1 MQITEIITDKSM
13 QEIRMHGSTDFPF
26 QYYLDDIHKFVNHY
40 VDWHWHTEFEWIY
53 VQEGI
58 VHCLIESERIVLH
71 PGDGMFINS
80 KIIHRFE
87 SPSGALMP
95 NLLYMPEF
103 LAARNT
109 LIFQKYVA
117 PVLTSDLPYSIFRA
131 CDGNASSAK
140 LLSLLYSAIS
150 ISSDDHADPLDVS
163 LATLRLWNYFI
174 KNYAYLFSGQSASG
188 NPLLQARVR
197 QMMKFIFQH
206 YKEKI
211 TLTDIANAANI
222 SKSEALRSFHLA
234 LSTTPINY
242 LIDYRLE
249 RAQKLL
255 LTTDDTVTQIAL
267 TVGMDNISY
276 FVRAFRKKY
285 GTTPKKFRE
294 HFCGIPTDTA
304 DSSSPALPQMHD

>member
-13 QEIRMHGSTDFPF
+13 
-26 QYYLDDIHKFVNHY
+26 
-40 VDWHWHTEFEWIY
+40 
-53 VQEGI
+53 
-58 VHCLIESERIVLH
+58 
-71 PGDGMFINS
+71 
-80 KIIHRFE
+80 
-87 SPSGALMP
+87 
-95 NLLYMPEF
+95 
-103 LAARNT
+103 
-109 LIFQKYVA
+109 
-117 PVLTSDLPYSIFRA
+117 
-131 CDGNASSAK
+131 
-140 LLSLLYSAIS
+140 
-150 ISSDDHADPLDVS
+150 
-163 LATLRLWNYFI
+163 
-174 KNYAYLFSGQSASG
+174 
-188 NPLLQARVR
+188 
-197 QMMKFIFQH
+197 
-206 YKEKI
+206 KEKI

-294 HFCGIPTDTA
+294 HK
-304 DSSSPALPQMHD
+304 DSLH

>member
-40 VDWHWHTEFEWIY
+40 VDWHWHTEFEWVY

-95 NLLYMPEF
+95 NILYMPEF
-103 LAARNT
+103 FAARDT
-109 LIFQKYVA
+109 RIFQKYVS
-117 PVLTSDLPYSIFRA
+117 PVLASDLPYCIFRTS
-131 CDGNASSAK
+131 DQSPSSTK
-140 LLSLLYSAIS
+140 VLSLLYSTLS
-150 ISSDDHADPLDVS
+150 ISSDDDADPLDVS
-163 LATLRLWNYFI
+163 LATLQLWNYFI
-174 KNYAYLFSGQSASG
+174 KNYVHLFSGQSVSG

-197 QMMKFIFQH
+197 QMMQFIFQH

-222 SKSEALRSFHLA
+222 SKSEALRSFHFA
-234 LSTTPINY
+234 LSTTPVNY

-294 HFCGIPTDTA
+294 HED
-304 DSSSPALPQMHD
+304 ALH